1 MTPESIL
8 LKLTKRSTPA
18 TAAFDVWL
26 AQRYSLADLT
36 SDLMAMAM
44 QNQAEEEKAALD
56 RMSQGIDVALD
67 SMGYGHEGKD

>member
-1 MTPESIL
+1 MTPEAIL

-36 SDLMAMAM
+36 NDLIKMAME
-44 QNQAEEEKAALD
+44 NT
-56 RMSQGIDVALD
+56 MSTERNGIDTERGLIE
-67 SMGYGHEGKD
+67 GHRDVGDAGSSG